1 MFMRRYT
8 RNNLINAY
16 GCKFYVEKS
25 KQSENNLYDPVP
37 DAIKNMNFQLEQK
50 NKCLQDAFSEIK
62 KLDYKNKILT
72 RDNEVFA
79 KGMSYL
85 DQYVQASN
93 DNAVSHMAMR
103 RDFEI
108 FLNDLIENIYDIY
121 ELERMIK
128 TKQKELIEMQNPIYF
143 D

>member
-1 MFMRRYT
+1 MRRYT